1 MVLAADSVAGSE
13 PAPAAT
19 TVAPGRGEAA
29 PPTPGR
35 RRWAGS
41 ARSRPSELHPAA
53 LRDDRCHTGVPASG
67 GGAAPPT
74 DPPPARGLRA
84 RPVPARAAGRAD
96 RKSGGVGKRVELG
109 GRRVINKTSSH

>member
-1 MVLAADSVAGSE
+1 MVLAAGSVAGSE

-29 PPTPGR
+29 HPTPGP

-67 GGAAPPT
+67 GGSAPPT

-84 RPVPARAAGRAD
+84 RPVPARTSVRA
-96 RKSGGVGKRVELG
+96 VERSFG
-109 GRRVINKTSSH
+109 PV